1 MVVNSKTIG
10 EIVCLEN
17 KVRLLVVL
25 VRLFVNFC
33 LKTSFFS
40 NESFSRPDL
49 TTINVEVASYM
60 WLLIQKQSVR

>member
-1 MVVNSKTIG
+1 MVANSQTLG
-10 EIVCLEN
+10 EIVCLEI

-33 LKTSFFS
+33 LKISSFS
-40 NESFSRPDL
+40 NESFGRSDL

-60 WLLIQKQSVR
+60 WFLIQKQSVR